1 MISSMSSL
9 AEQILEYASREAE
22 GLPLTAKAFLHLGSR
37 AAVDQAL
44 SRLAASNRLLR
55 VGRGLYVRPERTRF
69 GLRPPSTES
78 VMRGIEERQGDIVV
92 PHGAAEANSLGLTT
106 QVPVREIFL
115 TSGRT
120 RNLSLGGREVE
131 LRHAPAWKLVLAH
144 RVAGAAI
151 RALCWAGPERA
162 REVVIALKARLSASD
177 VRELLAARTRLPTWM
192 AREISSLTA
201 RA

>member
-1 MISSMSSL
+1 MTSL
-9 AEQILEYASREAE
+9 TEQILEYACQEPE
-22 GLPLTAKAFLHLGSR
+22 GIPLTSKALLHLGSR

-55 VGRGLYVRPERTRF
+55 VGRGLYVKPEKTRF
-69 GLRPPSTES
+69 GLRPPSTEN
-78 VMRGIEERQGDIVV
+78 VMRGIEERQGETVV

-120 RNLSLGGREVE
+120 RNLNLGAREVE
-131 LRHAPAWKLVLAH
+131 LRHAPAWQLVLAH

-151 RALCWAGPERA
+151 RALSWAGPERA
-162 REVVIALKARLSASD
+162 HEIVNSLKARLSASD
-177 VRELLAARTRLPTWM
+177 VRELLAARSRLPTWI
-192 AREISSLTA
+192 AREVSALMQNA
-201 RA
+201 

>member
-1 MISSMSSL
+1 MKSL
-9 AEQILEYASREAE
+9 TQQILEYASREPE
-22 GLPLTAKAFLHLGSR
+22 GIPLTSKALLHLGTR

-55 VGRGLYVRPERTRF
+55 VGRGLYVKPEKTRF

-78 VMRGIEERQGDIVV
+78 VMRGIGERQGETVV

-120 RNLSLGGREVE
+120 RNLNLGGREVE
-131 LRHAPAWKLVLAH
+131 LRHAPAWQLVMPH
-144 RVAGAAI
+144 RAAGAAV
-151 RALCWAGPERA
+151 RALSWAGSERA
-162 REVVIALKARLSASD
+162 REIVTALKARLSSSD
-177 VRELLAARTRLPTWM
+177 LRELVAARSRLPTWM
-192 AREISSLTA
+192 AREVSALT
-201 RA
+201 